1 MHSEEEILETV
12 AEEAAEAAEAA
23 EEETAETAEPTR
35 EQQLEAELAATE
47 DKYKRVLAEYQNFR
61 TRSQKEREGMYL
73 DNVAGVVAGF
83 LPVIDTL
90 ERGMAQETDERFR
103 KSLEM
108 VIKQFE
114 DCLSHFNVKA
124 FGLRG
129 DDFDPNMHN
138 AVMMMEDPE
147 LESGKIADVLLKGY
161 ALGERVVR
169 HAMVRVAE

>member
-1 MHSEEEILETV
+1 MHCEEEKIRDT
-12 AEEAAEAAEAA
+12 AA
-23 EEETAETAEPTR
+23 EETVEAAQAAAEETAAEPTR
-35 EQQLEAELAATE
+35 DQQLETELAAME
-47 DKYKRVLAEYQNFR
+47 ERYLRVLAEYQNFR
-61 TRSQKEREGMYL
+61 NRNQKERQAMYL
-73 DNVAGVVAGF
+73 DNVAGTVAGF

-90 ERGMAQETDERFR
+90 ERGMAQETDERFK

-108 VIKQFE
+108 VIKQFD

-124 FGLRG
+124 FGERG

-169 HAMVRVAE
+169 HAMVRVVG

>member
-1 MHSEEEILETV
+1 MHCEEEIKK
-12 AEEAAEAAEAA
+12 EEAAAAAA
-23 EEETAETAEPTR
+23 EETMEASAAEETAEPTR

-61 TRSQKEREGMYL
+61 TRSQKERKAMYL
-73 DNVAGVVAGF
+73 DNVAGTVAGF

-90 ERGMAQETDERFR
+90 ERGMAQETDERFK

-108 VIKQFE
+108 VIKQFD

-124 FGLRG
+124 FGERG

>member
-1 MHSEEEILETV
+1 MHLNEEEIIEKA
-12 AEEAAEAAEAA
+12 AEEAAEAAESAA
-23 EEETAETAEPTR
+23 EETTEPTR

-47 DKYKRVLAEYQNFR
+47 DRYKRVLAEYQNFR
-61 TRSQKEREGMYL
+61 TRSQKEREAMYL
-73 DNVAGVVAGF
+73 DNVASTVAGF

-90 ERGMAQETDERFR
+90 ERGMAQETDERFK

-108 VIKQFE
+108 VIKQYNE
-114 DCLSHFNVKA
+114 CLEHFNVKA
-124 FGLRG
+124 FGARG

-138 AVMMMEDPE
+138 AVMMMADEE
-147 LESGKIADVLLKGY
+147 LESGKIADVLLRGY